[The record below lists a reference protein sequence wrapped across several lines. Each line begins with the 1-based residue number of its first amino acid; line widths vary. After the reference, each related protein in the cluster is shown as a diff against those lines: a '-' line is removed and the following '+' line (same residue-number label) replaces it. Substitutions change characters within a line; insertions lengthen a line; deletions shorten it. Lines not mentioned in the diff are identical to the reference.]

1 MTLISYRNSFYR
13 LLRNSMVIILCL
25 ITSSIVWSQQIKK
38 DSLFLQY
45 LLSKEEQADAITLLS
60 QLQQRYPE
68 SVQHSFELPYW
79 KGLSYYSLKQLDSA
93 THYFTKVKPSS
104 PFYQKTL
111 FLSAISHSYLK
122 NVTKAEEIISTFST
136 SDSLRQATKT
146 FELAGMAL
154 LQRNMPRFDSLSK
167 HFSTSYYPL
176 QKQQDNFRD
185 YKSLIQQQGRKS
197 PLKAALLSA
206 IVPGAGKLYVGGQLG
221 QGVSTFIQNMILGLQ
236 AYEGLRK
243 DGVGSPRF
251 IIYGSLFSLFYL
263 GNIWGSA
270 ISVSIK
276 RQEFND
282 KMNEQ
287 ILFDM
292 HIPLRTI
299 FN

>member
-1 MTLISYRNSFYR
+1 MTLTSSHNHAV
-13 LLRNSMVIILCL
+13 LRTTILVVIVL
-25 ITSSIVWSQQIKK
+25 ITSSIAWSQQIKK
-38 DSLFLQY
+38 DSLFLHY
-45 LLSKEEQADAITLLS
+45 LLSKDEQADAITLLS

-68 SVQHSFELPYW
+68 SIQQRFELPYW

-93 THYFTKVKPSS
+93 TYYFSKVKATS
-104 PFYQKTL
+104 PFYSKTL

-122 NVTKAEEIISTFST
+122 QVNKAQALMLAVSEA
-136 SDSLRQATKT
+136 DSLTQATKT

-154 LQRNMPRFDSLSK
+154 LQRNIPRFDSLQK
-167 HFSTSYYPL
+167 QFSTSYYPL
-176 QKQQDNFRD
+176 QKQQDNFKE
-185 YKSLIQQQGRKS
+185 YKSIIQQQARKS

-206 IVPGAGKLYVGGQLG
+206 IIPGAGKLYVGGQLG
-221 QGVSTFIQNMILGLQ
+221 QGISTFIQNAILGLQ

-243 DGVGSPRF
+243 DGVNSPRF
-251 IIYGSLFSLFYL
+251 IIYGGLFSLFYL

-270 ISVSIK
+270 VSVSIK